1 MLTGNFY
8 NFAKF
13 LPEGTLKRFKE
24 YAIAFKG
31 LKDGVHKFAYA
42 IDSKFFALLE
52 TPLYENGNVKVDIV
66 LTKGNQMLIFDFQIS
81 GEVESVCDNCLE
93 PINVPVN
100 CNGKLYVKF
109 GEEYDEPAEDVIVL
123 PHEEHEFNVA
133 QIIYD
138 LIVTSLPIRHLHPAN
153 KNGKTACNP
162 DMLQKLKQYLVEEA
176 PVHTSEEEETTDP
189 RWSELKKLIDKNK

>member
-1 MLTGNFY
+1 M
-8 NFAKF
+8 
-13 LPEGTLKRFKE
+13 KRFKE

-31 LKDGVHKFAYA
+31 LKDGVHQFAFA
-42 IDSKFFALLE
+42 IDSKFFALFE
-52 TPLYENGNVKVDIV
+52 IPLYENGTVKVDVV

-81 GEVESVCDNCLE
+81 GKVESVCDNCLE

-123 PHEEHEFNVA
+123 PHEEHEFNLA
-133 QIIYD
+133 QFIYD

-162 DMLQKLKQYLVEEA
+162 EMLQKLKQYLVEEA
-176 PVHTSEEEETTDP
+176 PAYTKEEEETTDP